1 MKHWLNIAACGAAA
15 LLLAS
20 CAGSRLHN
28 AGLQSV
34 EQGKLE
40 EGIEQL
46 QRAVQEEPGNA
57 RFKSDLLTRKS
68 FAIDTLLQQADTAH
82 SQARVGDA
90 EAFYRRVQALDPR
103 NPRAAAGL
111 DMLLRERS
119 HPNMLAEAETSLQAG
134 DSERALGLVRNVL
147 HENPSNPSALGLRQR
162 IEAAQTQT
170 RLVEP
175 MLRVGQ
181 TPPINLEFRDATLKL
196 VFDALARAS
205 GVNFVMDKDV
215 RTDART
221 TIFLR
226 QATLEDAIDFIL
238 QTNKLEKKVL
248 NRNSMLIYPST
259 PDKLKDYQELVLKG
273 FYLSNADAKQTQA
286 LLKAMLKSKDTFVD
300 EKLNLLVMR
309 DTPDAVRLAEKVI
322 AMHDLAE
329 PEVMLE
335 VEVLEIKRSRLLE
348 LGVQWPNQ
356 LVLSPLGVGTGT
368 TLADLRNLNSERIS
382 ANIGS
387 TAINL
392 RRSVGDA
399 NILANPR
406 IRARNKEKAKIMI
419 GDKVPV
425 STSTTTATGVVSES
439 VQYLDVGIKL
449 DVEPTVYLRDEIA
462 IKIGLEVSSISSEVK
477 TPAGSLAYQIGSRSA
492 STVLRLKDGE
502 TQVLAGLI
510 NDEDRMSA
518 SRVPGLG
525 DMPLVGR
532 LFGSQKDDRNKTE
545 IVLSITPHL
554 VRNVVKPDA
563 GASEFWSGTE
573 SSLRTHPLTMQILE
587 AKNVLDQPGRSPNEA
602 TQMRGPAVS
611 AISVAPVI
619 KADPSEIVLRTLAPS
634 EVNVGEQFK
643 VVVEM
648 RADGEVR
655 SLPFQLGFD
664 PAAFQVLNV
673 SEGTYFRQNE
683 GQSTISSNIDSSAG
697 KVLVSVVRNGEG
709 GVPGDHS
716 VAVVTMR
723 ALAAKPAAEIRLLS
737 AAPITG
743 GSATVV
749 PVLPAPITVRIGE

>member
-1 MKHWLNIAACGAAA
+1 
-15 LLLAS
+15 
-20 CAGSRLHN
+20 
-28 AGLQSV
+28 
-34 EQGKLE
+34 
-40 EGIEQL
+40 
-46 QRAVQEEPGNA
+46 
-57 RFKSDLLTRKS
+57 
-68 FAIDTLLQQADTAH
+68 
-82 SQARVGDA
+82 
-90 EAFYRRVQALDPR
+90 
-103 NPRAAAGL
+103 
-111 DMLLRERS
+111 MLLRERS